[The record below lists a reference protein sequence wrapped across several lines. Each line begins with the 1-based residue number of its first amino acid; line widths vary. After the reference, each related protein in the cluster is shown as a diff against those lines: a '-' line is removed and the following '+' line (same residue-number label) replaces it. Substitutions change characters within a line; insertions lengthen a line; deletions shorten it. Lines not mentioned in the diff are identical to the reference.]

1 MTRRI
6 VQIVVEHWHVAVMWS
21 DGTVDR
27 RPLHDLERLLDTPDP
42 DPIAELEAM
51 GGYLASYRTAAD
63 EEIRIEWR
71 LPQSRAHE
79 DAGLHATVADLRAAA
94 ARLLARVRGGA
105 K

>member
-51 GGYLASYRTAAD
+51 GGKLAVDGTLAWMLATPGATPD
-63 EEIRIEWR
+63 VQVEEVDSEF
-71 LPQSRAHE
+71 
-79 DAGLHATVADLRAAA
+79 ATLSDIRAAA